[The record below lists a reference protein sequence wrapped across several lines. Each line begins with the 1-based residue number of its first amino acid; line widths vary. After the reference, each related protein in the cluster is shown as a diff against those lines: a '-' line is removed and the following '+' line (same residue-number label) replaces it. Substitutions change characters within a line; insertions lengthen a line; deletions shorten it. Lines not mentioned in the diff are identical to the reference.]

1 MSDRNFVGTVA
12 IAFFMFAVTAADAQ
26 TPIDATF
33 LKLQHDW
40 AEARKSQ
47 DVGFLE
53 RFYAAEFTVGNMNGS
68 ESARAE
74 DIAMFSS
81 GDLKPAV
88 IRDDQLKINLLGSA
102 ALVTGTEHLEG
113 SYKGHAGQFDLRF
126 ANTYVLRD
134 GRWQLVRHQATPISP
149 K

>member
-1 MSDRNFVGTVA
+1 MSKRNVLASVA
-12 IAFFMFAVTAADAQ
+12 IGFFIFGVTVADAQ
-26 TPIDATF
+26 TSVDATL

-40 AEARKSQ
+40 AEARKSR
-47 DVGFLE
+47 DVSFLE

-68 ESARAE
+68 ESTRIE
-74 DIAMFSS
+74 DIAMFAS
-81 GDLKPAV
+81 GDLKPSV
-88 IRDDQLKINLLGSA
+88 IRDDGLKVNLLGGA

-113 SYKGHAGQFDLRF
+113 TYKGHAGQFDLRF